1 MSSGN
6 RTVKYENLLKALR
19 KHYKPLAD
27 PPERSVLEHLLFA
40 CCLEDARVE
49 QADEGFAK
57 LQQTYFD
64 WNEVRV
70 TTVAELA
77 EALKALPF
85 PMQAASRIKQCLQS
99 IFETR
104 YQYDID
110 DMKKANL
117 GKATAELEAWKGMSP
132 FAVAYVSQH
141 ALGGHSIP
149 PSSLIC
155 DAMWQCEVLTLQEI
169 PKNAL
174 PGIERAI
181 PKTKGIEFAGLM
193 HQFATDLY
201 HHPKS
206 EAPLAVLKDMGAS
219 YKSKPKP
226 IEEPKESKSK
236 GSAAKPLPA
245 KSAPPEKTLA
255 VKTSPEKTPSVKTSP
270 EKTPAVKTPAVKTP
284 AVKTP
289 AVKTPAES
297 AKEPA
302 SKPTTVPA
310 PKVAPSAVA
319 SAKSSS
325 GQKTEKTEKVEP
337 AKPASKQ
344 EVKAAKPP
352 SKPLAA
358 HVSKA
363 IGKPAKAS
371 ESVQGSGKSAA
382 SKPAGDKPTSE
393 KSANG
398 KPANGKPAS
407 GKQASGKQ
415 ASGKQASGK
424 QASGKSASGKSAS
437 PKPSSGKPVVSSKS
451 ADSKSSGSK
460 SSGSKPASSKPEKSS
475 KPGKAAADQGKSDK
489 GKIDKGKMDPS
500 KGSKKDVK
508 DSGKSSSKG
517 NQGSVGSS
525 LTKKKP
531 K

>member
-27 PPERSVLEHLLFA
+27 PPERSVLEHLLYA

-155 DAMWQCEVLTLQEI
+155 DAMWQCEILTLQEI

-206 EAPLAVLKDMGAS
+206 AAPLAVLKDMGAS

-236 GSAAKPLPA
+236 GSAAKQLPA
-245 KSAPPEKTLA
+245 KSTPPEKA
-255 VKTSPEKTPSVKTSP
+255 
-270 EKTPAVKTPAVKTP
+270 PALKA
-284 AVKTP
+284 
-289 AVKTPAES
+289 PAES

-337 AKPASKQ
+337 TKTASKQ
-344 EVKAAKPP
+344 EVKEVKAAKPP

-407 GKQASGKQ
+407 GKPASGKPANGKP
-415 ASGKQASGK
+415 ASSKPANGKP
-424 QASGKSASGKSAS
+424 ASGKSAS

-451 ADSKSSGSK
+451 ADSK

>member
-27 PPERSVLEHLLFA
+27 PPERSVLEHLLYA

-155 DAMWQCEVLTLQEI
+155 DAMWQCEILTLQEI

-206 EAPLAVLKDMGAS
+206 AAPLAVLKDMGAS

-236 GSAAKPLPA
+236 GSAAKQLPA
-245 KSAPPEKTLA
+245 KSTPPEKA
-255 VKTSPEKTPSVKTSP
+255 
-270 EKTPAVKTPAVKTP
+270 PALKA
-284 AVKTP
+284 
-289 AVKTPAES
+289 PAES

-337 AKPASKQ
+337 TKTASKQ
-344 EVKAAKPP
+344 EVKEVKEVKAAKPP

-407 GKQASGKQ
+407 GKPASGKP
-415 ASGKQASGK
+415 ASGKPANGKPASSKPANGK
-424 QASGKSASGKSAS
+424 PASGKSAS

-451 ADSKSSGSK
+451 ADSK

>member
-27 PPERSVLEHLLFA
+27 PPERSVLEHLLYA

-155 DAMWQCEVLTLQEI
+155 DAMWQCEILTLQEI

-206 EAPLAVLKDMGAS
+206 AAPLAVLKDMGAS

-236 GSAAKPLPA
+236 GSAAKQSPA
-245 KSAPPEKTLA
+245 KSTPPEKA
-255 VKTSPEKTPSVKTSP
+255 
-270 EKTPAVKTPAVKTP
+270 PALKA
-284 AVKTP
+284 
-289 AVKTPAES
+289 PAES

-337 AKPASKQ
+337 AKTASKQ

-407 GKQASGKQ
+407 GKPASGKPANGKP
-415 ASGKQASGK
+415 ASSKPANGKP
-424 QASGKSASGKSAS
+424 ASGKSAS

-460 SSGSKPASSKPEKSS
+460 PSGSKPASSKPEKSPKPEKSS

-489 GKIDKGKMDPS
+489 GKIDKGKTDPS

>member
-6 RTVKYENLLKALR
+6 RTVKYENLLKSLR

-27 PPERSVLEHLLFA
+27 PPERSVLEHLLYA

-155 DAMWQCEVLTLQEI
+155 DAMWQCEILTLQEI

-206 EAPLAVLKDMGAS
+206 AAPLAVLKDMGAS

-236 GSAAKPLPA
+236 GSAAKQSPA
-245 KSAPPEKTLA
+245 KSTPPEKA
-255 VKTSPEKTPSVKTSP
+255 
-270 EKTPAVKTPAVKTP
+270 PALKA
-284 AVKTP
+284 
-289 AVKTPAES
+289 PAES

-325 GQKTEKTEKVEP
+325 GQKTEKTEKTEKVEP

-344 EVKAAKPP
+344 EAKEVKAAKPP

-398 KPANGKPAS
+398 KPASGKPAS
-407 GKQASGKQ
+407 GKPASGKP
-415 ASGKQASGK
+415 ASGKP
-424 QASGKSASGKSAS
+424 ASGKSAST
-437 PKPSSGKPVVSSKS
+437 KPSSGKPVVSSKS

-460 SSGSKPASSKPEKSS
+460 PSGSKPSGSKPASSKPEKSPKPEKSS

>member
-27 PPERSVLEHLLFA
+27 PPERSVLEHLLYA

-155 DAMWQCEVLTLQEI
+155 DAMWQCEILTLQEI

-206 EAPLAVLKDMGAS
+206 AAPLAVLKDMGAS

-236 GSAAKPLPA
+236 GSAAKQSPA
-245 KSAPPEKTLA
+245 KSTPPEKA
-255 VKTSPEKTPSVKTSP
+255 
-270 EKTPAVKTPAVKTP
+270 PALKA
-284 AVKTP
+284 
-289 AVKTPAES
+289 PAES

-337 AKPASKQ
+337 AKTASKQ

-407 GKQASGKQ
+407 GKPASGKPANGKP
-415 ASGKQASGK
+415 ASSKPANGKP
-424 QASGKSASGKSAS
+424 ASGKSAS

-451 ADSKSSGSK
+451 ADSKSADSK
-460 SSGSKPASSKPEKSS
+460 SSGSKPSGSKPASSKPEKSPKPEKSS

>member
-6 RTVKYENLLKALR
+6 RTVKYENLLKTLR

-27 PPERSVLEHLLFA
+27 PPERSVLEHLLYA

-155 DAMWQCEVLTLQEI
+155 DAMWQCEILTLSEI

-206 EAPLAVLKDMGAS
+206 AVPLAVLKDMGAS

-226 IEEPKESKSK
+226 VEEPKESKSK
-236 GSAAKPLPA
+236 GSTSKPLPT
-245 KSAPPEKTLA
+245 KPTLA
-255 VKTSPEKTPSVKTSP
+255 AKTPV
-270 EKTPAVKTPAVKTP
+270 
-284 AVKTP
+284 
-289 AVKTPAES
+289 ES

-302 SKPTTVPA
+302 TKPTTA
-310 PKVAPSAVA
+310 PVLKVAPSAVA
-319 SAKSSS
+319 SAKSSP
-325 GQKTEKTEKVEP
+325 GQKAEKVEKAEKAEKAEP
-337 AKPASKQ
+337 AKSLSKQ
-344 EVKAAKPP
+344 EVQDTKTP
-352 SKPLAA
+352 SKPLSA

-363 IGKPAKAS
+363 ISKPAKAS
-371 ESVQGSGKSAA
+371 ESV
-382 SKPAGDKPTSE
+382 PD
-393 KSANG
+393 
-398 KPANGKPAS
+398 
-407 GKQASGKQ
+407 
-415 ASGKQASGK
+415 
-424 QASGKSASGKSAS
+424 SGKSASSKSAS
-437 PKPSSGKPVVSSKS
+437 SKSVGDKSTSDKSANVKPASSKPV
-451 ADSKSSGSK
+451 ASK
-460 SSGSKPASSKPEKSS
+460 SSGSKPNAVKPSAGKPSAGKPASSKPSASKPPTSKPVAS
-475 KPGKAAADQGKSDK
+475 KPGSSKSEKGTVLGKSTKPEKTGTDQGKSDQGKSDK
-489 GKIDKGKMDPS
+489 GKSDKAKPDKSKLDKGKPEKSKTDPS
-500 KGSKKDVK
+500 KASKKDVK
-508 DSGKSSSKG
+508 DSGKASGKG

-525 LTKKKP
+525 LAKKKP
-531 K
+531 R

>member
-27 PPERSVLEHLLFA
+27 PPERSVLEHLLYA

-155 DAMWQCEVLTLQEI
+155 DAMWQCEILTLQEI

-206 EAPLAVLKDMGAS
+206 AAPLAVLKDMGAS

-236 GSAAKPLPA
+236 GSAAKQLPA
-245 KSAPPEKTLA
+245 KSTPPEKA
-255 VKTSPEKTPSVKTSP
+255 
-270 EKTPAVKTPAVKTP
+270 PALKA
-284 AVKTP
+284 
-289 AVKTPAES
+289 PAES

-337 AKPASKQ
+337 TKTASKQ
-344 EVKAAKPP
+344 EVKEVKAAKPP

-407 GKQASGKQ
+407 GKPASGKP
-415 ASGKQASGK
+415 ASGKPASSKPANGK
-424 QASGKSASGKSAS
+424 PASGKSAS

-460 SSGSKPASSKPEKSS
+460 SSGSKPASSKPEKSPKPEKSS
-475 KPGKAAADQGKSDK
+475 KPGKTAADQGKSDK
-489 GKIDKGKMDPS
+489 GKIDKGKTDPS

>member
-27 PPERSVLEHLLFA
+27 PPERSVLEHLLYA

-155 DAMWQCEVLTLQEI
+155 DAMWQCEILTLQEI

-206 EAPLAVLKDMGAS
+206 AAPLAVLKDMGAS

-236 GSAAKPLPA
+236 GSAAKQLPA
-245 KSAPPEKTLA
+245 KSTPPEKA
-255 VKTSPEKTPSVKTSP
+255 
-270 EKTPAVKTPAVKTP
+270 PALKA
-284 AVKTP
+284 
-289 AVKTPAES
+289 PAES

-325 GQKTEKTEKVEP
+325 GQKTEKTEKTEKVEP

-344 EVKAAKPP
+344 EAKEVKAAKPP

-407 GKQASGKQ
+407 GKPASGKPANGKP
-415 ASGKQASGK
+415 ASSKPANGKP
-424 QASGKSASGKSAS
+424 ASGKSAS

-451 ADSKSSGSK
+451 ADGK

>member
-6 RTVKYENLLKALR
+6 RTVKYENLLKSLR

-27 PPERSVLEHLLFA
+27 PPERSVLEHLLYA

-155 DAMWQCEVLTLQEI
+155 DAMWQCEILTLQEI

-206 EAPLAVLKDMGAS
+206 AAPLAVLKDMGAS

-236 GSAAKPLPA
+236 GSAAKQSPA
-245 KSAPPEKTLA
+245 KSTPPEKA
-255 VKTSPEKTPSVKTSP
+255 
-270 EKTPAVKTPAVKTP
+270 PALKA
-284 AVKTP
+284 
-289 AVKTPAES
+289 PAES

-325 GQKTEKTEKVEP
+325 GQKTEKVEP

-344 EVKAAKPP
+344 EAKEVKAAKPP

-398 KPANGKPAS
+398 KPASGKPAS
-407 GKQASGKQ
+407 GKPASGKP
-415 ASGKQASGK
+415 ASGKP
-424 QASGKSASGKSAS
+424 ASGKSAST
-437 PKPSSGKPVVSSKS
+437 KPSSGKPVVSSKS

-460 SSGSKPASSKPEKSS
+460 PSGSKPASSKPEKSPKPEKIAQPEKGS
-475 KPGKAAADQGKSDK
+475 KPEKTGTDHGKSDK
-489 GKIDKGKMDPS
+489 GKIDKGKTDPS

>member
-27 PPERSVLEHLLFA
+27 PPERSVLEHLLYA

-155 DAMWQCEVLTLQEI
+155 DAMWQCEILTLQEI

-206 EAPLAVLKDMGAS
+206 AAPLAVLKDMGAS

-236 GSAAKPLPA
+236 GSAAKQLPA
-245 KSAPPEKTLA
+245 KSTPPEKA
-255 VKTSPEKTPSVKTSP
+255 
-270 EKTPAVKTPAVKTP
+270 PALKA
-284 AVKTP
+284 
-289 AVKTPAES
+289 PAES

-344 EVKAAKPP
+344 EAKEVKAAKPP

-407 GKQASGKQ
+407 GKPASGKPANGKP
-415 ASGKQASGK
+415 ASSKPANGKP
-424 QASGKSASGKSAS
+424 ASGKSAS

-460 SSGSKPASSKPEKSS
+460 PSGSKPASSKPEKSS

-500 KGSKKDVK
+500 
-508 DSGKSSSKG
+508 
-517 NQGSVGSS
+517 
-525 LTKKKP
+525 
-531 K
+531 

>member
-27 PPERSVLEHLLFA
+27 PPERSVLEHLLYA

-155 DAMWQCEVLTLQEI
+155 DAMWQCEILTLQEI

-206 EAPLAVLKDMGAS
+206 AAPLAVLKDMGAS

-236 GSAAKPLPA
+236 GSAAKQLPA
-245 KSAPPEKTLA
+245 KSTPPEKA
-255 VKTSPEKTPSVKTSP
+255 
-270 EKTPAVKTPAVKTP
+270 PALKA
-284 AVKTP
+284 
-289 AVKTPAES
+289 PAES

-325 GQKTEKTEKVEP
+325 GQKTEKTEKTEKVEP

-344 EVKAAKPP
+344 EVKEVKAAKPP

-358 HVSKA
+358 HLSKA

-407 GKQASGKQ
+407 GKPASGKP
-415 ASGKQASGK
+415 ASGKPASSKPANGK
-424 QASGKSASGKSAS
+424 PASGKSAS

-460 SSGSKPASSKPEKSS
+460 PSGSKPASSKPEKSPKPEKSS

>member
-27 PPERSVLEHLLFA
+27 PPERSVLEHLLYA

-155 DAMWQCEVLTLQEI
+155 DAMWQCEILTLQEI

-206 EAPLAVLKDMGAS
+206 AAPLAVLKDMGAS

-236 GSAAKPLPA
+236 GLAAKQLPA
-245 KSAPPEKTLA
+245 KSTPPEKA
-255 VKTSPEKTPSVKTSP
+255 
-270 EKTPAVKTPAVKTP
+270 PALKA
-284 AVKTP
+284 
-289 AVKTPAES
+289 PAES

-337 AKPASKQ
+337 TKTASKQ
-344 EVKAAKPP
+344 EVKEVKEVKAAKPP

-407 GKQASGKQ
+407 GKPASGKPANGKP
-415 ASGKQASGK
+415 ASSKPANGKP
-424 QASGKSASGKSAS
+424 ASGKSAS

-460 SSGSKPASSKPEKSS
+460 PSGSKPASSKPEKSS

>member
-27 PPERSVLEHLLFA
+27 PPERSVLEHLLYA

-206 EAPLAVLKDMGAS
+206 AAPLAVLKDMGAS

-236 GSAAKPLPA
+236 GSAAKQLPA
-245 KSAPPEKTLA
+245 KSTPPEKA
-255 VKTSPEKTPSVKTSP
+255 
-270 EKTPAVKTPAVKTP
+270 PALKA
-284 AVKTP
+284 
-289 AVKTPAES
+289 PAES

-325 GQKTEKTEKVEP
+325 GQKTEKTEKTEKVEP

-398 KPANGKPAS
+398 KPANVKPASGKPAS
-407 GKQASGKQ
+407 GKPANGKPASSKPANGKP
-415 ASGKQASGK
+415 
-424 QASGKSASGKSAS
+424 ASGKSAS

-460 SSGSKPASSKPEKSS
+460 SSGSKPASSKPEKSPKPEKSS
-475 KPGKAAADQGKSDK
+475 KPGKTAADQGKSDK
-489 GKIDKGKMDPS
+489 GKIDKGKTDPS

>member
-27 PPERSVLEHLLFA
+27 PPERSVLEHLLYA

-155 DAMWQCEVLTLQEI
+155 DAMWQCEILTLQEI

-206 EAPLAVLKDMGAS
+206 AAPLAVLKDMGAS

-255 VKTSPEKTPSVKTSP
+255 VKTSPEKTP
-270 EKTPAVKTPAVKTP
+270 AVKTPAEKTP
-284 AVKTP
+284 AGKTP

-337 AKPASKQ
+337 AKTASKQ

-407 GKQASGKQ
+407 GKPASGKPANGKPASSKPANGKP
-415 ASGKQASGK
+415 ASGKPASGK
-424 QASGKSASGKSAS
+424 PAS

>member
-27 PPERSVLEHLLFA
+27 PPERSVLEHLLYA

-155 DAMWQCEVLTLQEI
+155 DAMWQCEILTLQEI

-206 EAPLAVLKDMGAS
+206 AAPLAVLKDMGAS

-236 GSAAKPLPA
+236 GSAAKQLPA
-245 KSAPPEKTLA
+245 KSTPPEKA
-255 VKTSPEKTPSVKTSP
+255 
-270 EKTPAVKTPAVKTP
+270 PALKA
-284 AVKTP
+284 
-289 AVKTPAES
+289 PAES

-325 GQKTEKTEKVEP
+325 GQKTEKVEP

-344 EVKAAKPP
+344 EAKEVKAAKPP

-407 GKQASGKQ
+407 GKPASGKPANGKP
-415 ASGKQASGK
+415 ASGKPASGK
-424 QASGKSASGKSAS
+424 PA
-437 PKPSSGKPVVSSKS
+437 SGKPVVSSKS

-460 SSGSKPASSKPEKSS
+460 PSGSKPASSKPEKSS

>member
-27 PPERSVLEHLLFA
+27 PPERSVLEHLLYA

-155 DAMWQCEVLTLQEI
+155 DAMWQCEILTLQEI

-206 EAPLAVLKDMGAS
+206 AAPLAVLKDMGAS

-236 GSAAKPLPA
+236 GSAAKQSPA
-245 KSAPPEKTLA
+245 KSTPPEKA
-255 VKTSPEKTPSVKTSP
+255 
-270 EKTPAVKTPAVKTP
+270 PALKA
-284 AVKTP
+284 
-289 AVKTPAES
+289 PAES

-337 AKPASKQ
+337 AKTASKQ

-407 GKQASGKQ
+407 GKPASGKPANGKP
-415 ASGKQASGK
+415 ASSKPANGKP
-424 QASGKSASGKSAS
+424 ASGKSAS

-460 SSGSKPASSKPEKSS
+460 PSGSKPASSKPEKSPKPEKSS